1 MQSHKKHS
9 ILFLLSH
16 QPNPRFIK
24 QIKYL
29 SKNNRVNVVYFNRKN
44 IKTLNDEYMQDI
56 NLDYNLGDI
65 PDESI
70 IGRGFVYMRSI
81 NKLQKIIKDID
92 YDILLVNNIDIL
104 FLYMFVSKFFLK
116 PKKAEIIME
125 ISDLRF
131 HVYSKNIKSRIIRA
145 IEKVLFRQVDKLI
158 VTSIKFYDLYYK
170 NLFSKKPFLLEN
182 KPLSS
187 MVPKKLTTQDKN
199 KNEKIIIGIV
209 GSLEQG
215 NPYKTLF
222 DVVKDKSEIEVHIY
236 GRGVYA
242 DLVQYY
248 SKIYKNIKYF
258 GEYNFFQNSAKIYS
272 SLDVL
277 YMPYDTTNGSLNNK
291 VALPNKL
298 YEAMYFQVPII
309 TSKGTYTGE
318 IVERLG
324 IGTTIKCCNKKDLI
338 RLISTLHSK
347 LSGIKQKFMELDSD
361 MYLADNDYINLEK
374 FIYNNEK

>member
-1 MQSHKKHS
+1 MKSNVKHS

-29 SKNNRVNVVYFNRKN
+29 SKNNKVYVVYFNREDMETSTDEYVKN
-44 IKTLNDEYMQDI
+44 IH
-56 NLDYNLGDI
+56 LDYNLGNI
-65 PDESI
+65 PDKAI
-70 IGRGFVYMRSI
+70 IRRMLIYTRSI

-92 YDILLVNNIDIL
+92 YDILFVNNIDVL
-104 FLYMFVSKFFLK
+104 FLYKFASKFFSKLK
-116 PKKAEIIME
+116 NPKIIME

-131 HVYSKNIKSRIIRA
+131 HTYSKNIKSYIIR
-145 IEKVLFRQVDKLI
+145 INEKVLFKQVDKLI

-170 NLFSKKPFLLEN
+170 NLFAQKPFVLEN
-182 KPLSS
+182 KPLSN
-187 MVPKKLTTQDKN
+187 MIPEKLNIQNKS

-209 GSLEQG
+209 GRLLQG

-222 DVVKDKSEIEVHIY
+222 DTVKDKSDIEVHIY
-236 GRGVYA
+236 GKGMYT

-248 SKIYKNIKYF
+248 SKTYKNIKYF
-258 GEYNFFQNSAKIYS
+258 GEYNFFKDSAKIYS
-272 SLDVL
+272 SLNVL
-277 YMPYDTTNGSLNNK
+277 YMPYDTTSGSLNNK

-309 TSKGTYTGE
+309 TSKETYVGD

-324 IGTTIKCCNKKDLI
+324 IGTTIECCNNKNLNS
-338 RLISTLHSK
+338 LLLTLRGK
-347 LSGIKQKFMELDSD
+347 LTRIKEKFPELDSN

-374 FIYNNEK
+374 FVCS